1 MLTNL
6 KPFLQE
12 AWKKA
17 NFQTPTSIQ
26 DTTIPLILDGRDLIA
41 ESPTGTGKTLA
52 YLLPVLNKINAES
65 QSVQAVILAS
75 SQELVMQ
82 VYQEF
87 QKWSDGSGIRGA
99 SFIGGANVK
108 RQLEKLKKRPQVIFA
123 TPGRLFEL
131 IKQKK
136 VKMHEVKML
145 VLDEADQLLVPEHAG
160 TVQNIIKSTLQDRQ
174 VVLFSATLKPETE
187 KIAKELTKGAE
198 VIRISKDE
206 TIAEGTV
213 EHIYFSCE
221 QRDKMKLLEKIA
233 RLENIKALT
242 FINDITEVSVTA
254 TKLNYK
260 DLSVGFLHSE
270 LNKMERQAALK
281 AFRDGKLKMLI
292 ATDVAARGLDIQGV
306 THVVHLD
313 FPKDLTQY
321 VHRSGRTGRM
331 GAIGTVISLVTERE
345 ERELKTFSRKLTI
358 PVYKRIFYKGEIA
371 EGKRTDYEVK
381 AKNKQ
386 FE

>member
-26 DTTIPLILDGRDLIA
+26 DTTVPLILEGKDVIA

-52 YLLPVLNKINAES
+52 YMLPILNKINVES
-65 QSVQAVILAS
+65 QFVQAVILAS

-87 QKWSDGSGIRGA
+87 QKWSEGSGIRGA

-145 VLDEADQLLVPEHAG
+145 VLDEADQLLVPEHSG

-174 VVLFSATLKPETE
+174 VILYSATLKPETE
-187 KIAKELTKGAE
+187 KIAKELTKDAE
-198 VIRISKDE
+198 VIRIAKDE

-221 QRDKMKLLEKIA
+221 QRDKMKLLEKVA
-233 RLENIKALT
+233 RLENIKALA
-242 FINDITEVSVTA
+242 FINDITEVTVAA

-260 DLSVGFLHSE
+260 DLSVGFLHSD
-270 LNKMERQAALK
+270 LNKMERQAALR

-371 EGKRTDYEVK
+371 EGKRTDYEVRSK
-381 AKNKQ
+381 K
-386 FE
+386 

>member
-26 DTTIPLILDGRDLIA
+26 NTTIPLILDGKDIIA

-52 YLLPVLNKINAES
+52 YLLPVLNKINVES
-65 QSVQAVILAS
+65 QFVQAVILAS

-87 QKWSDGSGIRGA
+87 QKWAEGSGIRGA

-174 VVLFSATLKPETE
+174 VILYSATLKPETE
-187 KIAKELTKGAE
+187 KIAKELTKDAE
-198 VIRISKDE
+198 VIRIAKDE

-221 QRDKMKLLEKIA
+221 QREKMKLLEKVA
-233 RLENIKALT
+233 RLENIKALA
-242 FINDITEVSVTA
+242 FINDITEVSVAA

-381 AKNKQ
+381 SKK
-386 FE
+386 

>member
-1 MLTNL
+1 MLTKL

-12 AWKKA
+12 VWKKSQ
-17 NFQTPTSIQ
+17 FQNPTSIQ
-26 DTTIPLILDGRDLIA
+26 DTTIPLILDHKDLIA

-52 YLLPVLNKINAES
+52 YLLPVLNKINVES
-65 QSVQAVILAS
+65 QFVQAVILAS

-87 QKWSDGSGIRGA
+87 QKWSEGSGIRGA

-174 VVLFSATLKPETE
+174 VILFSATLKSETE
-187 KIAKELTKGAE
+187 KIAKELTKEAE
-198 VIRISKDE
+198 IIRIKKDE

-221 QRDKMKLLEKIA
+221 QRDKMKLLEKVA
-233 RLENIKALT
+233 RLENIKALA
-242 FINDITEVSVTA
+242 FINDITEVSVAA

-260 DLSVGFLHSE
+260 ELSVGFLHSE

-292 ATDVAARGLDIQGV
+292 ATDVAARGLDIQGI

-331 GAIGTVISLVTERE
+331 GANGTVISLVTERE

-371 EGKRTDYEVK
+371 EGKRTDYESK
-381 AKNKQ
+381 SKK
-386 FE
+386 